1 MLGIESI
8 SGTPFLVGTDVFK
21 GSDTLP
27 SIHLIFL
34 ETLNLL
40 YLTWTVYVPGLTL
53 GFKMINPS
61 EQVFLINDLFP
72 ITILMFLW
80 EINFFDPF
88 K

>member
-27 SIHLIFL
+27 LIHLIFL

-40 YLTWTVYVPGLTL
+40 SFNRLKGNIEVIKNIIVNEFIVYNIKFVIKAHLL
-53 GFKMINPS
+53 
-61 EQVFLINDLFP
+61 
-72 ITILMFLW
+72 
-80 EINFFDPF
+80 
-88 K
+88 